1 MPRLTKRH
9 SRKVHGTKKSKKQM
23 GGRSWREYFRLPPS
37 TPWNKIPKIEWGPV
51 GVGMGRRPYTLKNA
65 ANINKFLTKL
75 DKMSPSNRDEVYE
88 QLEKNVNVSDY
99 SPENLQV
106 YGQILRK
113 KARNRAASYKNNKRS
128 SPKEYGNNPV
138 NINDMMKPY

>member
-1 MPRLTKRH
+1 
-9 SRKVHGTKKSKKQM
+9 M
-23 GGRSWREYFRLPPS
+23 GGKFNWRKYLP
-37 TPWNKIPKIEWGPV
+37 TIPKIEWGPV

-65 ANINKFLTKL
+65 ANINKFLAKL

-113 KARNRAASYKNNKRS
+113 KARNRASSYKNNKRS
-128 SPKEYGNNPV
+128 PPKESI
-138 NINDMMKPY
+138 NINALMAPPNYSKYK

>member
-1 MPRLTKRH
+1 
-9 SRKVHGTKKSKKQM
+9 M
-23 GGRSWREYFRLPPS
+23 GGSSWKGYF
-37 TPWNKIPKIEWGPV
+37 KMPKIEWGPV

-65 ANINKFLTKL
+65 ANINKFLAKL

-113 KARNRAASYKNNKRS
+113 KARNRAASYKNNRRS
-128 SPKEYGNNPV
+128 PPEESI
-138 NINDMMKPY
+138 NINALMAPPNYSKYK